1 MPCMHT
7 CLQVSCDRLAQGVY
21 SMDEN
26 TITLTV
32 NGKEISGA
40 KGQTVLEVFRDNGI
54 HIPTLCYHPKMPP
67 YGGCR
72 LCIVEIEKMRGLVPA
87 CTTPVADGM
96 VVQTH
101 TEQVVRVRKSVLELL
116 LAYGNHNCLLCE
128 SNGDCEL
135 QDLVYEHGIETVK
148 FRGDF
153 EPIPVDDSNAMIAR
167 DLSKCVLC
175 GRCVRACLEVLVNGV
190 IEVARRGSDAFI
202 STFNDK
208 TLKDSNCVF
217 CGECVAACP
226 TGALIEKEA
235 KFKGRPWEVEK
246 VVTTCG
252 YCGVGCQLE
261 LNVKDGQVLKVTS
274 NHEIPGPNKGS
285 LCVKGRFGYDF
296 IHHPERLT
304 TPLIKEK
311 GKFRKAGWDEALNL
325 VADQFDKTKQK
336 FGPDSLG
343 FMTSARCTNEE
354 NYLMNKFA
362 RAVIGTNN
370 VDHCARL

>member
-1 MPCMHT
+1 
-7 CLQVSCDRLAQGVY
+7 
-21 SMDEN
+21 MDEN

-32 NGKEISGA
+32 NGKEISGI

-135 QDLVYEHGIETVK
+135 QDLVYEHGIETVR
-148 FRGDF
+148 FQGDF

-175 GRCVRACLEVLVNGV
+175 GRCVRACLEVQVNGV

-208 TLKDSNCVF
+208 PLKDSNCVF

-235 KFKGRPWEVEK
+235 KFRGRPWEVDK

-296 IHHPERLT
+296 IHHPDRLT

-311 GKFRKAGWDEALNL
+311 GKFREASWDEALKL

-336 FGPDSLG
+336 YGPDSLG

-354 NYLMNKFA
+354 NYLLNKFA